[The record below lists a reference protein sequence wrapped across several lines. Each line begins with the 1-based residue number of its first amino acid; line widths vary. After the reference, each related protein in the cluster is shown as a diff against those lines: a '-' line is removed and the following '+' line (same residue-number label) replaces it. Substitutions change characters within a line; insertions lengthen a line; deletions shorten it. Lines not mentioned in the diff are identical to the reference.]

1 MDRLYTL
8 SLLTFLII
16 AGLGM
21 VGAALPSWVRIVGG
35 VAGIIA
41 GLLLLIQVFG

>member
-1 MDRLYTL
+1 MDRLYTIAL
-8 SLLTFLII
+8 MLFLII

-21 VGAALPSWVRIVGG
+21 CGAGLPRWVVVIGG

-41 GLLLLIQVFG
+41 GVVLLIGIF